1 MTKQTISKILTQ
13 SAITIVITGMSPFTM
28 SREHKMF
35 DRLVTA
41 VNDKDIKEVIKLIDI
56 SRTVKEFTNGMVTVK
71 DGQVFLDGEVL
82 HDVIAERILEMYNQ
96 DIDFTYMVKFLENLV
111 QNPSQ
116 QSRNELYLFL
126 ENGNM
131 PITEDGRF
139 LAYKWVNNDYTDCH
153 TGSFDN
159 SVGKVHKMERRDVDD
174 DRRNT
179 CSNGFHV
186 CTHGYTKFGS
196 RLMVVAVN
204 PRDVVSVPIDY
215 NNAKMRVSEYEVMYE
230 EKPEAYVAFDKSK
243 PVVNAK
249 TNVAVDKSTK
259 AKGQQRDAQGRFI
272 RK

>member
-1 MTKQTISKILTQ
+1 MINKTISKILTQ
-13 SAITIVITGMSPFTM
+13 SAITLVIPGMSPFTM

-35 DRLVTA
+35 DKLVVA
-41 VNDKDIKEVIKLIDI
+41 VNSKDIAAVLKVIDMAT
-56 SRTVKEFTNGMVTVK
+56 TVKEFTNGMVTVK
-71 DGQVFLDGEVL
+71 DGQVFLDGAVL
-82 HDVIAERILEMYNQ
+82 HDVIADRILEMYNQ
-96 DIDFTYMVKFLENLV
+96 EIDFTFMVKFLENLT

-131 PITEDGRF
+131 PLTEDGRF

-159 SVGKVHKMERRDVDD
+159 SVGKIHKMERRNVDD

-196 RLMVVAVN
+196 KLMVVAVN

-215 NNAKMRVSEYEVMYE
+215 NNAKMRVAEYEVMYE
-230 EKPEAYVAFDKSK
+230 EKPEGYVAFDKSK

-249 TNVAVDKSTK
+249 TNTAVASAPK
-259 AKGQQRDAQGRFI
+259 RDAQGRFI